1 MATLIKKTPDIKDRI
16 LATKNIR
23 IELKEAFPKT
33 KFSIK
38 STCFSGGDDINVS
51 WVDGPTTEQVNNI
64 IMKYQEG
71 NFDGMIDLYE
81 YNKDRSFT
89 DTYGGAKY
97 IFSNRR
103 YTAKFIRLAAKK
115 LGINEDLINEYSDE
129 IKTYHSSS
137 ILREKGILDIK
148 ECDLPVEIVTI

>member
-1 MATLIKKTPDIKDRI
+1 MANLTKKTQDIKDRI

-23 IELKEAFPKT
+23 IELKELAPET

-38 STCFSGGDDINVS
+38 SNSFSGGDDINVS
-51 WVDGPTTEQVNNI
+51 WVDGPTVEQVNNV

-71 NFDGMIDLYE
+71 NFNGMEDIYE

-89 DTYGGAKY
+89 DAYGGVKY
-97 IFSNRR
+97 IFSRR
-103 YTAKFIRLAAKK
+103 KYTAKFIRLSAKK
-115 LGINEDLINEYSDE
+115 LGVGGDWTKEYSDE
-129 IKTYHSSS
+129 IKAYHGDS

-148 ECDLPVEIVTI
+148 ECDLPIEIVTI

>member
-1 MATLIKKTPDIKDRI
+1 MANLIKKTIDIKDRI

-23 IELKEAFPKT
+23 IELKEEFTKT

-51 WVDGPTTEQVNNI
+51 WVDGPTVEQVNNI

-71 NFDGMIDLYE
+71 NFNGMEDIYE
-81 YNKDRSFT
+81 YNEDRSFT
-89 DTYGGAKY
+89 DAYGGAKY
-97 IFSNRR
+97 IFSRR
-103 YTAKFIRLAAKK
+103 KYTAKFIRLAAKK
-115 LGINEDLINEYSDE
+115 LGVNEDWINEYSDE
-129 IKTYHSSS
+129 TKTYHCNS